1 MKRYENT
8 DVDTELTEWSEE
20 VWMLKRDH
28 PVCAWCHE
36 PIIGTEFYGIDRE
49 TVCRD
54 CVEACRQTLPVG
66 R

>member
-1 MKRYENT
+1 MNYQPNEITSEWDENET
-8 DVDTELTEWSEE
+8 WILG
-20 VWMLKRDH
+20 RDH

-36 PIIGTEFYGIDRE
+36 PIVGTDCYGIDRE

>member
-1 MKRYENT
+1 MKQNRET
-8 DVDTELTEWSEE
+8 VTAEWDEAE
-20 VWMLKRDH
+20 AWLLQRDR

-36 PIIGTEFYGIDRE
+36 PIVGTEFYGIDRE

-54 CVEACRQTLPVG
+54 CVEACRQTLRGG